1 MLNLMKLELKRNNM
15 KTYII
20 ATAITCVIM
29 LGFIFLFAYAPSVDP
44 DPDLQLFAGYNNII
58 SLFSILSMAVFA
70 TLSAI
75 MYTKFVI
82 DEYKEKRAILLF
94 SYPIQRKKVMFA
106 KLGVVF
112 LFTLS
117 AMIVSNLLSFGIF
130 SVSETIAPLVDSPL
144 TAQTLIR
151 ALKVTIIMAITA
163 AGIGIIAT
171 GIGFIKKSV
180 PTTIV
185 SAVLL
190 SSLLCNIMF
199 NTTNNVSNSDLAA
212 ILFMSVTVI
221 AGALVAML
229 LMKKVTSMEVE

>member
-1 MLNLMKLELKRNNM
+1 MSQYHHLTILERER
-15 KTYII
+15 
-20 ATAITCVIM
+20 
-29 LGFIFLFAYAPSVDP
+29 IFLLHEEGVSIRKIGNDIHRSPST
-44 DPDLQLFAGYNNII
+44 I
-58 SLFSILSMAVFA
+58 SRELRRN
-70 TLSAI
+70 
-75 MYTKFVI
+75 
-82 DEYKEKRAILLF
+82 KEKRAILLF

-151 ALKVTIIMAITA
+151 ALRVTIIMTITA

-199 NTTNNVSNSDLAA
+199 NTTNNVNNSDLAA

>member
-1 MLNLMKLELKRNNM
+1 
-15 KTYII
+15 
-20 ATAITCVIM
+20 
-29 LGFIFLFAYAPSVDP
+29 
-44 DPDLQLFAGYNNII
+44 
-58 SLFSILSMAVFA
+58 
-70 TLSAI
+70 
-75 MYTKFVI
+75 
-82 DEYKEKRAILLF
+82 
-94 SYPIQRKKVMFA
+94 MFA

-130 SVSETIAPLVDSPL
+130 SVSETFAPLVNSPL

-151 ALKVTIIMAITA
+151 ALRVTIIMAITA
-163 AGIGIIAT
+163 AAISIIAT

-199 NTTNNVSNSDLAA
+199 NTTNNVNNSDLAA
-212 ILFMSVTVI
+212 ILFMSITVI